1 MAVATP
7 RSTSPAMMRLATSRA
22 TGRQVSDALAAPD
35 MAALTA
41 CQTELAALP
50 EAPLPPLANQ
60 VSLDFD
66 ASPTVESR
74 ATPEDYRAQPFQQPA
89 PRHHG
94 AAGGDQIVNQHHL
107 VAGTH
112 SVGVQFHRSA
122 SIFQFMGFGDSIER
136 QLDLARCVLEL
147 GKP

>member
-1 MAVATP
+1 MFRTTSTGCVLARYS
-7 RSTSPAMMRLATSRA
+7 RSDGPQDVGGMREGS
-22 TGRQVSDALAAPD
+22 
-35 MAALTA
+35 
-41 CQTELAALP
+41 LAAL
-50 EAPLPPLANQ
+50 EINQ
-60 VSLDFD
+60 RKQGKPGF
-66 ASPTVESR
+66 AQTGGAAEFGQIHNGR
-74 ATPEDYRAQPFQQPA
+74 ALGDNRAQPFQQPA